1 MSRQSATT
9 VLLVEDDESIRELL
23 AWHLERSG
31 FNVLQAGSVSQAD
44 PLVAA
49 ADVIVLDWM
58 LPDESGTDW
67 LARRS
72 ADAAGGPLVPVLMLT
87 ARATENDKVH
97 GLDSGAD
104 DYLTKPFS
112 NAELVA
118 RLRALLRRSGRPES
132 VTLGPLNVRNDE
144 GLAELDGTPLELTR
158 REFDLLAFLAAN
170 AGRVCS
176 RTELLDRVWGEDFM
190 GTERTVDQHV
200 AQLRSQLGPEWIATV
215 RGRGY
220 RLAAPQAEDG

>member
-1 MSRQSATT
+1 MSKQPATT
-9 VLLVEDDESIRELL
+9 VLLVEDDEAIRELL
-23 AWHLERSG
+23 AWHLGRSG
-31 FNVLQAGSVSQAD
+31 FRVLQTGTTSEAEGF
-44 PLVAA
+44 VAE

-58 LPDESGTDW
+58 LPGESGVEW

-72 ADAAGGPLVPVLMLT
+72 GVSTGAPHKPVLMLT
-87 ARATENDKVH
+87 ARATENDKVQ

-118 RLRALLRRSGRPES
+118 RLRALLRRSGRPAS
-132 VTLGPLNVRNDE
+132 VTLGPLQIRNDE
-144 GLAELDGTPLELTR
+144 GSAQFNGEPLELTR
-158 REFDLLAFLAAN
+158 REFDLLSFLTAN

-176 RTELLDRVWGEDFM
+176 RNELLDRVWGEDFL

-200 AQLRSQLGPEWIATV
+200 AQLRSQLGNEWIATV

-220 RLAAPQAEDG
+220 RLDVPGNDGD